1 MHAKKTHQIAPL
13 QLASF
18 CEQLSMIVA
27 SGLPVSEGVSL
38 LLDDAA
44 DEKTR
49 EILAAILHSTESGS
63 AFHEAIRETMIFP
76 AYVSDMIELGE
87 LSGRLDEV
95 LSSLARYYEREASIR
110 ENVRDAVTYPLIMTG
125 MLFCILLMLV
135 LKVLPVFE
143 QIYLGLGTDLTGF
156 AAVFL
161 KISSL
166 LTSHLPVFAAVLALL
181 LTAVVL
187 FVRFGLLRHMLQKKE
202 FASDLAA
209 SRLANCIAMSLG
221 SGLDTDQGL
230 LLAEKIV
237 DNPRMAARIKR
248 CRDLSASGKEFAD
261 AVLTSRVFGK
271 SSHSLITIGFRTG
284 TLDEVMKKLS
294 LEYEEKANRQIDR
307 FIAALEPTL
316 VIVLSLIIGL
326 ILVSFLLPL
335 ISIMTSIG

>member
-1 MHAKKTHQIAPL
+1 
-13 QLASF
+13 
-18 CEQLSMIVA
+18 
-27 SGLPVSEGVSL
+27 
-38 LLDDAA
+38 
-44 DEKTR
+44 
-49 EILAAILHSTESGS
+49 
-63 AFHEAIRETMIFP
+63 
-76 AYVSDMIELGE
+76 MIELGE

-95 LSSLARYYEREASIR
+95 LSSLARYYEREASIQ

-187 FVRFGLLRHMLQKKE
+187 FIRFGLLRHMLQKKE

>member
-27 SGLPVSEGVSL
+27 SGLPVSEGISL

-49 EILAAILHSTESGS
+49 EILT
-63 AFHEAIRETMIFP
+63 FHEAIRETMIFP
-76 AYVSDMIELGE
+76 DYVSDMIELGE
-87 LSGRLDEV
+87 LSGRFDEV

-143 QIYLGLGTDLTGF
+143 QIYLGLGTELTGF
-156 AAVFL
+156 AALFL
-161 KISSL
+161 KISSM

-181 LTAVVL
+181 FTAVVL
-187 FVRFGLLRHMLQKKE
+187 FIRFGLLRHMLQKKE

-237 DNPRMAARIKR
+237 DNPRMAARIKQ
-248 CRDLSASGKEFAD
+248 CRDLSTSGKEFAD
-261 AVLTSRVFGK
+261 AVLTSQVFGK

-307 FIAALEPTL
+307 FIAALEPAL
-316 VIVLSLIIGL
+316 VIVLSAWIGL

-335 ISIMTSIG
+335 ISIMTTIG

>member
-1 MHAKKTHQIAPL
+1 M
-13 QLASF
+13 
-18 CEQLSMIVA
+18 
-27 SGLPVSEGVSL
+27 
-38 LLDDAA
+38 
-44 DEKTR
+44 
-49 EILAAILHSTESGS
+49 
-63 AFHEAIRETMIFP
+63 
-76 AYVSDMIELGE
+76 
-87 LSGRLDEV
+87 
-95 LSSLARYYEREASIR
+95 
-110 ENVRDAVTYPLIMTG
+110 
-125 MLFCILLMLV
+125 
-135 LKVLPVFE
+135 
-143 QIYLGLGTDLTGF
+143 LTGF

-181 LTAVVL
+181 LTVVVL
-187 FVRFGLLRHMLQKKE
+187 FIRFGLLRHMLQKKE

-237 DNPRMAARIKR
+237 DNPHMAARIKQ
-248 CRDLSASGKEFAD
+248 CRDLSTSGKEFAD
-261 AVLTSRVFGK
+261 AVLTSQVFDK

-307 FIAALEPTL
+307 FIASLEPAL
-316 VIVLSLIIGL
+316 VIVLSVWIGL

-335 ISIMTSIG
+335 ISIMATIG

>member
-27 SGLPVSEGVSL
+27 SGLPVSEGISL

-49 EILAAILHSTESGS
+49 EILAAILHSTEAGS
-63 AFHEAIRETMIFP
+63 TFHEAIRETMIFFFFF
-76 AYVSDMIELGE
+76 SDMIELG
-87 LSGRLDEV
+87 V

-143 QIYLGLGTDLTGF
+143 QIYLGLGTELTGF

-161 KISSL
+161 KISSM
-166 LTSHLPVFAAVLALL
+166 LTSHLPVFAAVLSLL
-181 LTAVVL
+181 FTAVVL
-187 FVRFGLLRHMLQKKE
+187 FIRFGLLRHMLQKKE

-237 DNPRMAARIKR
+237 DNPRMAARIKQ
-248 CRDLSASGKEFAD
+248 CRDLSTSGKEFAD
-261 AVLTSRVFGK
+261 AVLTSQVFGK

-307 FIAALEPTL
+307 FIAALEPAL
-316 VIVLSLIIGL
+316 VIVLSVLIGL

-335 ISIMTSIG
+335 ISIMTTIG

>member
-27 SGLPVSEGVSL
+27 SGLPVSEGISL

-44 DEKTR
+44 DEKTK
-49 EILAAILHSTESGS
+49 EILAAILHSTEAGS
-63 AFHEAIRETMIFP
+63 TFHEAIRETMIFP
-76 AYVSDMIELGE
+76 DYVSDMIELGE

-125 MLFCILLMLV
+125 MLFCILLILV

-143 QIYLGLGTDLTGF
+143 QIYLGLGTELTGF

-161 KISSL
+161 KISSM

-181 LTAVVL
+181 FTAVVL
-187 FVRFGLLRHMLQKKE
+187 FIRFGLLRHMLQTKE

-237 DNPRMAARIKR
+237 DNPRMAARIKQ
-248 CRDLSASGKEFAD
+248 CRDLSTSGKEFAD
-261 AVLTSRVFGK
+261 AVLTSQVFGK

-307 FIAALEPTL
+307 FIAALEPAL
-316 VIVLSLIIGL
+316 VIVLSVWIGL

-335 ISIMTSIG
+335 ISIMTTIG

>member
-27 SGLPVSEGVSL
+27 SGLPVSEGLSL

-49 EILAAILHSTESGS
+49 EILSAILHSTEAGS
-63 AFHEAIRETMIFP
+63 TFHEAIRETMIFP
-76 AYVSDMIELGE
+76 DYVSDMIELGE

-143 QIYLGLGTDLTGF
+143 QIYLGLGTELTGF

-161 KISSL
+161 KISSM

-181 LTAVVL
+181 FTAVVL
-187 FVRFGLLRHMLQKKE
+187 FIRFGLLRHMLQKKE

-237 DNPRMAARIKR
+237 DNPRMAARIKQ
-248 CRDLSASGKEFAD
+248 CRDLSTSGKEFAD
-261 AVLTSRVFGK
+261 AVLTSQVFGK

-294 LEYEEKANRQIDR
+294 LAYEEKANRQIDR
-307 FIAALEPTL
+307 FIAALEPAL
-316 VIVLSLIIGL
+316 VIVLSVLIGL

-335 ISIMTSIG
+335 ISIMTTIG